1 MPTQINAPQTRF
13 ALITPV
19 YQTTA
24 SDRLQNDKTAL
35 FDEWDS
41 WENNA
46 VPGAGEQRDTAV
58 AKMKDCYERGENIL
72 NLEYLNLNTLPDHL
86 PRHVTSLCAGH
97 NRLKFLPESLP
108 EGLTLIDV
116 SENELSGLPA
126 SLPVLL
132 EELNVSH
139 NQLRQ
144 LPDDL
149 PVRLTSLLACN
160 NRLTQGPRSWPGTLT
175 ELMLDDN
182 RLAGQIEKLPDGLI
196 HLDLSNNQ
204 LTQLG
209 PLPSAL
215 RYLAVSQNQLAFLPP
230 LPARLR
236 EFQENYNQ
244 LVDFPRDFPDCL
256 ERLELQHNLISRPLV
271 SMPKSLKWFIV
282 NHNRLTQLCEQVPPS
297 VIRIE
302 ASNNLLTFLPELPGQ
317 LRQLHVESNQLT
329 DLPPLPGSLNVLDAS
344 NNLLTRLPP
353 VIAISRNMLIILD
366 NNPLSEDSRQ
376 TVSRLADDRGH
387 RGAQFHFSMTAAE
400 SVTSVKPIEVIFKS
414 WYPAEQLAIA
424 VASWQA
430 IAGEDGA
437 PAFLKFLDRLSE
449 TGVPISLDLSVVSRI
464 GWLIWSRRR
473 LYGIRPFGSPMMRQR
488 PAKTVSH

>member
-1 MPTQINAPQTRF
+1 M
-13 ALITPV
+13 
-19 YQTTA
+19 
-24 SDRLQNDKTAL
+24 
-35 FDEWDS
+35 
-41 WENNA
+41 
-46 VPGAGEQRDTAV
+46 
-58 AKMKDCYERGENIL
+58 
-72 NLEYLNLNTLPDHL
+72 
-86 PRHVTSLCAGH
+86 
-97 NRLKFLPESLP
+97 
-108 EGLTLIDV
+108 
-116 SENELSGLPA
+116 
-126 SLPVLL
+126 
-132 EELNVSH
+132 
-139 NQLRQ
+139 
-144 LPDDL
+144 
-149 PVRLTSLLACN
+149 
-160 NRLTQGPRSWPGTLT
+160 
-175 ELMLDDN
+175 
-182 RLAGQIEKLPDGLI
+182 
-196 HLDLSNNQ
+196 
-204 LTQLG
+204 
-209 PLPSAL
+209 
-215 RYLAVSQNQLAFLPP
+215 
-230 LPARLR
+230 
-236 EFQENYNQ
+236 
-244 LVDFPRDFPDCL
+244 
-256 ERLELQHNLISRPLV
+256 
-271 SMPKSLKWFIV
+271 
-282 NHNRLTQLCEQVPPS
+282 
-297 VIRIE
+297 IRIE